1 MEIFYDSKF
10 RNQNKMGELVKNLS
24 HLFFDV
30 LIFLLEQ
37 AELKVNVQVITDR
50 IYVVVQCNSGY
61 DTSLS

>member
-1 MEIFYDSKF
+1 MIRNLEIKTKWVN
-10 RNQNKMGELVKNLS
+10 RLKNLN

-50 IYVVVQCNSGY
+50 IYAVVQCNSGY